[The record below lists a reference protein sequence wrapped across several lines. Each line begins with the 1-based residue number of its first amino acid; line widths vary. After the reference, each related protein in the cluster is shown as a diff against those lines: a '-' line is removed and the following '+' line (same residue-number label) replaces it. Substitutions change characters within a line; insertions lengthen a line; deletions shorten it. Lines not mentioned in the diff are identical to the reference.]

1 MFVFIIVYVYILFT
15 YRALEEV
22 RNTKALIGGQ
32 HVEQT
37 EDMLEQ
43 HKHQNNQ
50 GSSTQFSYNK
60 KALQMACEGLAS
72 SQLPFLET
80 LCVASFP
87 VSEHDDNDDLEREV
101 SLSTIIIISVIIII
115 ISTII
120 LIYIPFKLTRMHQ
133 MAFYNQ
139 SLLAVQEGRR
149 KLTELGVPT
158 RRPAD
163 FFCEHAKS
171 DTHMGRVSVMTTTT
185 TTHYI
190 VLCYVL
196 SYCFVILFR
205 IYFLL

>member
-1 MFVFIIVYVYILFT
+1 
-15 YRALEEV
+15 
-22 RNTKALIGGQ
+22 
-32 HVEQT
+32 VEQT

-50 GSSTQFSYNK
+50 NSSTQFSYNK

-101 SLSTIIIISVIIII
+101 SLYLSTIISIIIR

-120 LIYIPFKLTRMHQ
+120 LISIPFKLICIHQ

-158 RRPAD
+158 RRPTD

-171 DTHMGRVSVMTTTT
+171 DTHMGRVSVMTTTI
-185 TTHYI
+185 HYI
-190 VLCYVL
+190 VLCH
-196 SYCFVILFR
+196 VI
-205 IYFLL
+205 FLL